1 MSSKLLMRNQ
11 DIVTYESEEET
22 KELTCLLGELRQ
34 LNELQK
40 DLGHLLVEQGENI
53 ETINTSVENTVELTV
68 DANTQLEKASG
79 QKIKIMPFAIGAGVG
94 LALGGAVGI
103 PLMVSGFISSTVL
116 GYSAIGT
123 TLLGGIS
130 GRSLA

>member
-22 KELTCLLGELRQ
+22 KELTCLLGELKQ
-34 LNELQK
+34 LNDLQK
-40 DLGHLLVEQGENI
+40 DLGYLLLEQRENI
-53 ETINTSVENTVELTV
+53 ETIDTNVENTVELTV

-94 LALGGAVGI
+94 LALGGVVGI
-103 PLMVSGFISSTVL
+103 PLMASGFISSTVL

>member
-53 ETINTSVENTVELTV
+53 ETINTSV
-68 DANTQLEKASG
+68 
-79 QKIKIMPFAIGAGVG
+79 
-94 LALGGAVGI
+94 
-103 PLMVSGFISSTVL
+103 
-116 GYSAIGT
+116 
-123 TLLGGIS
+123 
-130 GRSLA
+130 